1 MAEKIRTLSLSYILL
16 VLNKK
21 KSVYYGI
28 LLLSYDINQRIS
40 LEKLVGAC

>member
-21 KSVYYGI
+21 RVYYGI
-28 LLLSYDINQRIS
+28 LLLRYDINQRIS